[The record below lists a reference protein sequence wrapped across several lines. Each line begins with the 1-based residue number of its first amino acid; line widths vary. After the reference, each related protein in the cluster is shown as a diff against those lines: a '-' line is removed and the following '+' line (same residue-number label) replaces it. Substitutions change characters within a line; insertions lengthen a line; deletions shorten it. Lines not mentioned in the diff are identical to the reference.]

1 MLMADESHQA
11 SVEADM
17 PRFLIAMHDVW
28 INQASHKSCSPGEA
42 PVAGGRGENMSYW
55 LLRKVLVVDDEP
67 DIADLAVALLRA
79 HAVDTAVAYSAHEAL
94 QILKADKEIDVVVSD
109 VMMPGMTGLELADAV
124 REMYPC
130 IKIILVSGYTHA
142 SLLVGRE
149 RQYLFATKPYQ
160 ITTILGMLR
169 S

>member
-1 MLMADESHQA
+1 
-11 SVEADM
+11 
-17 PRFLIAMHDVW
+17 
-28 INQASHKSCSPGEA
+28 
-42 PVAGGRGENMSYW
+42 MSYG

-124 REMYPC
+124 REMYPY